1 MLKLRFNRSG
11 HKFVFPIQL
20 TPVFDVKVLAISAA
34 LPPLFVLMLTRG
46 IEPLHRLLEHWK
58 ARTSSEEN
66 AEVIRRSRQEAAAAR
81 KLLHN
86 VAQRKRR
93 AEEERGG
100 LVIVHACYGSFGGSD
115 DGAPDGANFESR
127 DENGD
132 DADER
137 FMSAQEDLI
146 VDVTTAVQFL
156 VDNGRLE
163 LNRGVTKA
171 GLFGFCDPCPGVRKE
186 LRIVYEHGGK
196 RFSVSAED
204 NEAVKL
210 P

>member
-20 TPVFDVKVLAISAA
+20 TPVFDIKVLAISAS

-46 IEPLHRLLEHWK
+46 IEPLHRFLEHWK
-58 ARTSSEEN
+58 AKTSSEEN
-66 AEVIRRSRQEAAAAR
+66 AEVILRSRQEAAAAR

-93 AEEERGG
+93 AEEQRGG
-100 LVIVHACYGSFGGSD
+100 LVIIHACYGSFDGSD
-115 DGAPDGANFESR
+115 DGAHFESR
-127 DENGD
+127 DDTGD
-132 DADER
+132 ES
-137 FMSAQEDLI
+137 FMNAQEDLI
-146 VDVTTAVQFL
+146 VDVTTAIQFL

-196 RFSVSAED
+196 RSSVSAED